1 MEKLI
6 DVLGDSSNLYI
17 SDIIIE
23 EGKTAIV
30 VNIKDKTTIKQN
42 KTLEHFRDSGNIFEV
57 LDKRGVTYSVCAG
70 FSELGLKS
78 WFIVAKVSD
87 FNKSSYR
94 PLNPLFKLGFR
105 VFEPRKDVVERDLSE
120 SEVSKFFAIKEKFH
134 VVEEGQHGT
143 VYELKDRSLK
153 NELKSVSARDV

>member
-6 DVLGDSSNLYI
+6 DVLESSSDLYI
-17 SDIIIE
+17 SDIITE
-23 EGKTAIV
+23 EGKMAIV
-30 VNIKDKTTIKQN
+30 VNMKDKTTIKQSE
-42 KTLEHFRDSGNIFEV
+42 TLEHFRDSGNIFEV

-87 FNKSSYR
+87 FNKYGYK

-105 VFEPRKDVVERDLSE
+105 IFEPREDVVERDLSE
-120 SEVSKFFAIKEKFH
+120 SEVKKFFAIKEKFH
-134 VVEEGQHGT
+134 VVEEGQDGT

-153 NELKSVSARDV
+153 SELKLL